1 MKKFDITL
9 SGGFQNAK
17 TRSDHQKK
25 ESDDTWYYL
34 GLVGQIGFV
43 IALPIAG
50 GAILGS
56 LVQKTLLGLGIGFVI
71 SVAGFI
77 RTIQKIMRKPK

>member
-43 IALPIAG
+43 IALPSAG
-50 GAILGS
+50 GASLGS

>member
-43 IALPIAG
+43 IALPIAS